1 MRLLKFALPLLS
13 TALCFTANASP
24 VESFDAH
31 NFVDNV
37 ATICGS
43 VAQVVKQPKRTIL
56 NLGGAYPSEHIAI
69 VIWAPELPQFEK
81 QFGNLYAAKG
91 KRRQTAPNRVCPTEH
106 HQHGNEQAQAAP
118 AC

>member
-24 VESFDAH
+24 VESVDAH

-56 NLGGAYPSEHIAI
+56 NLGAAYPSEHIAI

-91 KRRQTAPNRVCPTEH
+91 KRACANGRVVVYKHHLQVAPKTTNKLTIR
-106 HQHGNEQAQAAP
+106 
-118 AC
+118 